1 MLNTLFD
8 LALVLVGFSSI
19 ILVHELGHFLAARW
33 AGIRVMAFA
42 MGFGPALVSYRKGL
56 GVRAGSSE
64 REYLKRLEE
73 LDQRVLRESGPQGG
87 AMPAHSGPISPTEY
101 RLNLLPLGGYVR
113 MLGQDDADPTA
124 VSDAPDSFQSAPVWK
139 RMVVISA
146 GVVCNVV
153 LAGVLFVVVFSRGL
167 LVDRPVVG
175 EVAPES
181 PAAAAVAANA
191 RDLAVTEPGL
201 RPGDEILAVNGRPV
215 ISFHRL
221 TIEAALAR
229 RGTRLQLDVRRDG
242 VYEPL
247 RFEIEPAEQASSRRL
262 ELGITPAVSPVV
274 DGDGLSDADFA
285 PVRERLAALGLAG
298 IKPGMLLV
306 AVGDRRDDAG
316 ISPYAIDRAA
326 NTGKGAPV
334 PVRFA
339 APGKNGA
346 GDIVAELRPRAAL
359 QVAAFA
365 APGGKDGQVLTTAHL
380 LGLTPV
386 MMVERLS
393 KEGEASGLKPGDLF
407 AQLGDLAW
415 PSAVEGIAEVRRGDR
430 TSIHVVVSR
439 AAPAASGGAPADTR
453 QLVDLGEV
461 KVVKG
466 RIGFYPG
473 HSAFD
478 SNVLARWPRL
488 AAAKVPGVPE
498 VDQRTGGSAP
508 TMPPGTRLLAVN
520 GVPTPTLADAR
531 EALRAALASTSP
543 GPERAER
550 TVMLEVLPPV
560 PVPGPTSDGAQAPSV
575 VRVAWAIGAAEQ
587 ERLAALRWVSPL
599 GAGLFEPAQ
608 TLHRG
613 SGALEA
619 IAIGM
624 EETRYAMLSTY
635 ITLARLVQGTVKVE
649 HLNGPVGIA
658 HVGTLL
664 ADRGII
670 WLLFFMAVVSVNLAV
685 INFLPVPIVDGGHMV
700 YLFYELFTGKRV
712 SVMVQNVAT
721 MAGLVLV
728 GTAFLV
734 VTYND
739 LARLLW
745 R

>member
-19 ILVHELGHFLAARW
+19 ILIHELGHFLAARW

-42 MGFGPALVSYRKGL
+42 MGFGPALVSYRQGL
-56 GVRAGSSE
+56 GVRRGSSE

-73 LDQRVLRESGPQGG
+73 HDHAALQESGPRGRSWS
-87 AMPAHSGPISPTEY
+87 AHACPISPTEY

-146 GVVCNVV
+146 GVVFNVI
-153 LAGVLFVVVFSRGL
+153 LAGVLFVTVFSRGL

-175 EVAPES
+175 EVGPES
-181 PAAAAVAANA
+181 PAFAAVAANA
-191 RDLAVTEPGL
+191 RELGVSEPGL
-201 RPGDEILAVNGRPV
+201 QSGDEILAVNGRPV
-215 ISFHRL
+215 ESFHRL

-229 RGTRLQLDVRRDG
+229 RGSRVQLDVRRDG
-242 VYEPL
+242 VREPL
-247 RFEIEPAEQASSRRL
+247 RFEIEPAEQAASRRL

-274 DGDGLSDADFA
+274 DGEGLSEAEFE
-285 PVRERLAALGLAG
+285 PVRERLATLGLAG
-298 IKPGMLLV
+298 VKPGMRLV
-306 AVGDRRDDAG
+306 AVGDRHDDAG
-316 ISPYAIDRAA
+316 LSPYAIDRAA
-326 NTGKGAPV
+326 NAGKGAPV
-334 PVRFA
+334 YVRFA
-339 APGKNGA
+339 APAAGGK
-346 GDIVAELRPRAAL
+346 GDVSAELRPRPAL
-359 QVAAFA
+359 QMAAFA

-393 KEGEASGLKPGDLF
+393 KEGEASGLKVGDLF

-415 PSAVEGIAEVRRGDR
+415 PSVAEGIAEVRRNDR

-439 AAPAASGGAPADTR
+439 VFAAPAPAAGASGPPSDAR

-473 HSAFD
+473 HSAFE
-478 SNVLARWPRL
+478 SNLLARWPRL
-488 AAAKVPGVPE
+488 AAAKAPGVATA
-498 VDQRTGGSAP
+498 DQETGVSAP
-508 TMPPGTRLLAVN
+508 ALPPGTRLFAVN
-520 GVPTPTLADAR
+520 GVATPTLADAR
-531 EALRAALASTSP
+531 EALRAALASGAGAEGAKSGT
-543 GPERAER
+543 GER
-550 TVMLEVLPPV
+550 TVMLDVLPP
-560 PVPGPTSDGAQAPSV
+560 GALAPARV
-575 VRVAWAIGAAEQ
+575 VWSIGAKEQ
-587 ERLAALRWVSPL
+587 QRLAALRWLSPL
-599 GAGLFEPAQ
+599 GTGLFEPAQ
-608 TLHRG
+608 GLQRG
-613 SGALEA
+613 TGVIDS
-619 IAIGM
+619 ISIGM

-664 ADRGII
+664 ADRGVV

-700 YLFYELFTGKRV
+700 YLLYELCTGKRV

-721 MAGLVLV
+721 MVGLALI